1 MTYQTR
7 SKTQQMKIEEAA
19 QTLVELYHSGDL
31 LPLDTPRLQR
41 SLSHEDEAY
50 ARTMEIAPRTRHGDT
65 ILMNFYVDSFQH
77 ATVKYM
83 KNEDN
88 VMTIHTIN
96 APYHTINIPWTYEV
110 TDFPFY
116 SSAK

>member
-1 MTYQTR
+1 MQTR
-7 SKTQQMKIEEAA
+7 SKAQQMKMEEAA
-19 QTLVELYHSGDL
+19 QTLLELSQSVD

-41 SLSHEDEAY
+41 TMSHEDEAY
-50 ARTMEIAPRTRHGDT
+50 ARAMKIAPQTKSGDT

-88 VMTIHTIN
+88 VMVIHTIT
-96 APYHTINIPWTYEV
+96 AHRDEIRVPWTYEI

-116 SSAK
+116 